1 MARVAE
7 SEGFLK
13 IANIYRKVAE
23 VEKAHQERYNI
34 LAKQIEEKTVYKRKT
49 ETLWKCRNCGYIFK
63 GLEAPYQCP
72 LCGHPRNFFQL
83 KENLE

>member
-63 GLEAPYQCP
+63 GLEAPVSCP
-72 LCGHPRNFFQL
+72 LCGHPQSFFQL
-83 KENLE
+83 LEHLE